1 MQTFKKMSIVV
12 VGLSLLATA
21 CTSTRTQKSAGE
33 AVDDTVTLA
42 KVKSALIGDPLTKAY
57 EIDVDLFKGIVQLN
71 GFVDSAAE
79 RSRATVVAR
88 DVGGVKE
95 VRNNLGLAKT
105 PDTVER
111 VLDDSAITGKVKEAL
126 VDSPD
131 TKAYQ
136 INVDTNG
143 AIVRLSGFVD
153 SADAKHAA
161 SFVARSVS
169 GVRSVRNDID
179 VK

>member
-1 MQTFKKMSIVV
+1 MKSLKTISILV
-12 VGLSLLATA
+12 VGLTLLAA
-21 CTSTRTQKSAGE
+21 GCTSTRTQKSAGE
-33 AVDDTVTLA
+33 VIDDTVTLA
-42 KVKSALIGDPLTKAY
+42 KVKSALIGDPLTKAH
-57 EIDVDLFKGIVQLN
+57 EIDVDVFKGIVQLN

-79 RSRATVVAR
+79 RSRATVVAH
-88 DVGGVKE
+88 DVSGVKE
-95 VRNNLGLAKT
+95 VRNNLGLAT
-105 PDTVER
+105 APNTVAR
-111 VLDDSAITGKVKEAL
+111 VLDDTAITGKVKEAL
-126 VDSPD
+126 VDSAD

-153 SADAKHAA
+153 TANAKHAA
-161 SFVARSVS
+161 SFVARSVA